1 MKKGRCKVLLFIAV
15 ILLLTGC
22 SSVANEKKIQSDLET
37 NTQFDFLNEGEKIEK
52 LEIEKRQTD
61 KKQKADTIWCTITTA
76 DTEVSYQ
83 KSVVLTYNLYDK
95 GGWTLDD
102 VSVNK
107 SKEWIKTPL
116 KGIAD
121 EKILS
126 SLNGE
131 YITVNEEK
139 WEITKDNISNFSID
153 KHDTNLEEKTDTV
166 TASLTIN
173 ADVEE
178 AKGQLVIN
186 YIFDDKWKID
196 TLSDN
201 AVFTATV
208 KPEAALN
215 VTEDDLM
222 NEIVNQGFQ
231 YGGSKPDKSKK
242 LTLIDNRSQQTVT
255 VNKSQLSDFKINN
268 QESSSKGSSK
278 KYFCSGILTT
288 AHVVFDLNAE
298 IEYKY
303 KKNDGW
309 NMKSVTIIPE
319 VASVN
324 IEGDW
329 TGTYRAAGDRG
340 KVTLSI
346 TDVSDDGTI
355 SGVYSWTPE
364 ELTIAKQPGSYYVSG
379 TMDKDRLLLD
389 LKAGEWITK
398 PEKALYVTKVDIKTQ
413 LYIDDSKMQG
423 TGHESSS
430 ITVSQ

>member
-1 MKKGRCKVLLFIAV
+1 MRKSRCIVLLFIAV
-15 ILLLTGC
+15 ILLLSGC

-37 NTQFDFLNEGEKIEK
+37 DTQFDFLNEGEKIEK

-61 KKQKADTIWCTITTA
+61 KKQKIDTIWCMITTA

-83 KSVVLTYNLYDK
+83 KNAVLTYSFYDK
-95 GGWTLDD
+95 GGWMLDD

-116 KGIAD
+116 KGIDD
-121 EKILS
+121 EKIQS
-126 SLNGE
+126 SLNGK
-131 YITVNEEK
+131 YITINDEK

-166 TASLTIN
+166 IASLTLD

-178 AKGQLVIN
+178 ANGQVVIS
-186 YIFDDKWKID
+186 YKFDDKWKLD
-196 TLSDN
+196 TLSDKT
-201 AVFTATV
+201 VFTATV

-242 LTLIDNRSQQTVT
+242 LIFKDNRNQQTVAI
-255 VNKSQLSDFKINN
+255 NKGQLSDFKIDN
-268 QESSSKGSSK
+268 QESSSKGSSQ

-288 AHVVFDLNAE
+288 SHVIFRLNAE

-309 NMKSVTIIPE
+309 KMKSVAIIPE
-319 VASVN
+319 VYSVN

-329 TGTYRAAGDRG
+329 TGTYRAAGDCG

-355 SGVYSWTPE
+355 SGVYSWTPDVID
-364 ELTIAKQPGSYYVSG
+364 IARQPGSYHVSG
-379 TMDKDRLLLD
+379 TMNKDRLLLD
-389 LKAGEWITK
+389 LKAGEWIDEPKWATSVTK
-398 PEKALYVTKVDIKTQ
+398 CDINALLYVDN
-413 LYIDDSKMQG
+413 SKMEG
-423 TGHESSS
+423 MGHHSSS